1 MTHDEIMGLHKKTTQ
16 GEWTVEDPMGPDIIS
31 IVADGHRAVY
41 EWKHVAQL
49 STADAEEAEEDGED
63 IPMAEQRANAAFI
76 AAAHKAVPEMA
87 ATIDRLTRERDEARA
102 DRSQLLAAAMT
113 MKQFASESDL
123 AACTT
128 AFGIFMRR
136 AAAIEHCSAIIR
148 ASLSPPEQGHPSG
161 DRP

>member
-41 EWKHVAQL
+41 EWKHIAQL
-49 STADAEEAEEDGED
+49 STADAEEVEDGED

-87 ATIDRLTRERDEARA
+87 ATIDRLTRERDEARREAFEEAAKVA
-102 DRSQLLAAAMT
+102 DSMT
-113 MKQFASESDL
+113 GEIKRLHATDYSHVKIGSL
-123 AACTT
+123 T
-128 AFGIFMRR
+128 AVS
-136 AAAIEHCSAIIR
+136 SAIADAIR
-148 ASLSPPEQGHPSG
+148 ALSPSKDEEQGCG
-161 DRP
+161 GRA